1 MLLNNQLYIMKLSSL
16 NSVDMLIE
24 TAFYIEVK
32 KNENVYLTMTL
43 YLNIIKIANSYCEMM
58 GLWYNSEHIFM
69 IGGIY

>member
-43 YLNIIKIANSYCEMM
+43 YLNIYKNCQ
-58 GLWYNSEHIFM
+58 
-69 IGGIY
+69 